1 MNSLKIYLSGIA
13 ALLVLL
19 TGAAAFVVAYQV
31 DAFAQAQN
39 ERQSVDTARAL
50 SLVVDAKLQGYR
62 GLLSALQTSRAV
74 RESDWRAV
82 DMRARDTLREPDAW
96 IVVADRTGRQLVNT
110 RLPPGAALPSG
121 PSPDIWV
128 ELDLARDRICN
139 LGRGYVEPEI
149 LCVDAP
155 ILRNGGAVQSISV
168 IFRPAIFDALLSR
181 EMLRQGHFVT
191 IVDRNGVVIWR
202 NISADRF
209 IGKLA
214 TPDLRAAIAQR
225 PEGVMRS
232 VSLDNVPTLVAY
244 SRGRISGWTFVVA
257 VPQNEIAAP
266 RERAVILG
274 LGVAAGLLSL
284 AVLLGLWAGGRLARA
299 IGRLNAAATRL
310 GAVNP
315 PAYRPTGLREID
327 AVGDALGT
335 ALAER
340 DASLERLRLAQE
352 VGGIGSWEW
361 DVPNDRGQVSDAYR
375 EMHGLPAAV
384 GPVRLAQVLA
394 VIHPD
399 DVAGYKTG
407 LAAALRTA
415 TPSVNDYRVVRPD
428 GSIRWIYAKGRPTFG
443 PDGAVVSAI
452 GVVIDLTER
461 RETEERLRLLMGEVD
476 HRANNLLS
484 VVQSAVTLSR
494 ASDDGQLKEIILG
507 RIGALAHAHKLLA
520 ASQWAG
526 ADLRRLIEIE
536 TDPYKLGDEGKVE
549 LDGTAVPVSP
559 AAAQGLALA
568 LHELATNAAKYGA
581 LSTPDG
587 RVHVRW
593 RAQDGRMNLRWTEI
607 GGPRVQPPTRQG
619 FGTTVIQR
627 ALQGSI
633 GGTSRIEWRAEG
645 LVCVLEFPLRD
656 GSA

>member
-1 MNSLKIYLSGIA
+1 MNSLKTYLAGVA

-19 TGAAAFVVAYQV
+19 TGAAAFVVSYQV

-39 ERQSVDTARAL
+39 DKQLVDTARAL
-50 SLVVDAKLQGYR
+50 SLVVDAKLGSYR
-62 GLLSALQTSRAV
+62 GLLSALQASRTV
-74 RESDWRAV
+74 RNGDWRAL
-82 DMRARDTLREPDAW
+82 DEQARGSLRDPNAW
-96 IVVADRTGRQLVNT
+96 IVVGDRAGRQLVNT
-110 RLPPGAALPSG
+110 RLPRGARLPSG
-121 PSPDIWV
+121 PSPDIWAH
-128 ELDLARDRICN
+128 LDLGRDRICN
-139 LGRGYVEPEI
+139 LSRGYVESKI

-155 ILRNGGAVQSISV
+155 ILRDGRAIQSISV
-168 IFRPAIFDALLSR
+168 VFRPALFDTVLPR
-181 EMLRQGHFVT
+181 EMLRRGHFVT

-202 NISADRF
+202 NVSADRF
-209 IGKLA
+209 IGEPA
-214 TPDLRAAIAQR
+214 TADLRAAIAQR

-232 VSLDNVPTLVAY
+232 VSLDGVPTLVAY
-244 SRGRISGWTFVVA
+244 SRARVSGWTFVVA
-257 VPQNEIAAP
+257 VPRNEIAAP

-284 AVLLGLWAGGRLARA
+284 AVLLGLWSGGRLARA
-299 IGRLNAAATRL
+299 IGRLNAAAARL
-310 GAVNP
+310 GGARP
-315 PAYRPTGLREID
+315 PDFQPTGLREID
-327 AVGDALGT
+327 AVGEALAT

-375 EMHGLPAAV
+375 EMHGLPINTD
-384 GPVRLAQVLA
+384 PVRLAQVLA

-399 DVAGYKTG
+399 DARGYRAR
-407 LAAALRTA
+407 LAVALRTA

-428 GSIRWIYAKGRPTFG
+428 GSVRWIYAKGRPAFG
-443 PDGAVVSAI
+443 PDGAIVSAI

-461 RETEERLRLLMGEVD
+461 RETEERLQLLMGEVD

-494 ASDDGQLKEIILG
+494 APDDSRLKEIILG

-520 ASQWAG
+520 ASQWTG

-536 TDPYKLGDEGKVE
+536 TDPYKLGDDGKVE
-549 LDGTAVPVSP
+549 LDGPSAPVSP

-587 RVHVRW
+587 RVQVRW
-593 RAQDGRMNLRWTEI
+593 REQDGQMNLQWTEV
-607 GGPRVQPPTRQG
+607 GGPTVQPPGRQG

-627 ALQGSI
+627 ALQGPI
-633 GGTSRIEWRAEG
+633 GGTSRLEWRAEG
-645 LVCVLEFPLRD
+645 LVCVLQFPLRD